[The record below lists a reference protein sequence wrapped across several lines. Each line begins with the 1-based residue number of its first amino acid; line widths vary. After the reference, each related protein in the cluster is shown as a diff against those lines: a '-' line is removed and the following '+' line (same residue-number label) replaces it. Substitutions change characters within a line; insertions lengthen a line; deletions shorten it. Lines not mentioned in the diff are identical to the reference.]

1 MILRK
6 LTENRQRTTDNRNQN
21 FYTKPPALSLS
32 LCPMK
37 LRPIHQG
44 PLLEFYA
51 PDYSTALDLPYIDA
65 GLRAGFPS
73 PADDFIELRIDINK
87 EYIKNRDT
95 TFFARVKGNSMVN
108 AGIFD
113 GDLLIIDKSLEP
125 QNNKIAVCQI
135 DGAFTVKRIKIEQ
148 DVVWLIAENENYQP
162 IKVTPENELMI
173 WGIVTAS
180 IKKF

>member
-1 MILRK
+1 
-6 LTENRQRTTDNRNQN
+6 
-21 FYTKPPALSLS
+21 
-32 LCPMK
+32 MK
-37 LRPIHQG
+37 LISTHITPT
-44 PLLEFYA
+44 LEFYT
-51 PDYSTALDLPYIDA
+51 PDFSTEVELPYIDA

-73 PADDFIELRIDINK
+73 PADDFIEISIDINK

-95 TFFARVKGNSMVN
+95 TFFAKVKGNSMVN

-125 QNNKIAVCQI
+125 QNDKIAVCQI
-135 DGAFTVKRIKIEQ
+135 DGSFTVKRIKIEK
-148 DVVWLIAENENYQP
+148 DLVWLIAENEDFKP
-162 IKVTPENELMI
+162 IKVTTENDLII